1 MVERQIELIDDINDT
16 KTQVSSF
23 QNITGRLVINRL
35 IQKLN
40 NSNNISKPLSYFE
53 QLERF
58 LRRLLSFSKH

>member
-16 KTQVSSF
+16 KTQISSF

-53 QLERF
+53 RIERF
-58 LRRLLSFSKH
+58 LRRLFSFSKH